1 MQDDCIAVA
10 LGLPEL
16 MILGQVELDD
26 HFEVT
31 IRYRREKVA
40 CPKCGGMVVQ
50 KHESTFQRKKDRKLR
65 DKIAILTLEKRR
77 FRCLSC
83 GKVFTEPD
91 EVFGSRRRS
100 TKRLREYLGERARHQ
115 AVSRVAKEEGVSE
128 SLVRRCFTE
137 GTALE
142 LGVDGEKP
150 KASKVMG
157 LDEFSVK
164 KRMFDTTISDLEERK
179 ILGITEGY
187 GKSNLEKYFTALPD
201 PEIVEVVVM
210 DMHEPFRQAV
220 QICLPKANIVADKFH
235 VIVHIN
241 LALDKVRTRLQSKE
255 SKGKRWLLFHSRY
268 LLLRRAESLNYEE
281 QLKLGHL
288 FAHYPELATAWNL
301 KESLREWYKNSSRA
315 QAEVSLHHWEGGVR
329 KSGLKEFGA
338 GLPMFRNWRNEILNY
353 FDHRVTNGF
362 VEGKNNRIKAI
373 KRMAYGYRN
382 IDNLR
387 RRILLTNNEIAIST
401 KASGGFHAY

>member
-16 MILGQVELDD
+16 MILGQVEMDD

-31 IRYRREKVA
+31 IRYRRDKVA
-40 CPKCGGMVVQ
+40 CPKCGSMMVR
-50 KHESTFQRKKDRKLR
+50 KHGSTFQRKKDRKLR

-100 TKRLREYLGERARHQ
+100 TKRLRKYLGERARYQ

-164 KRMFDTTISDLEERK
+164 KRMFDTTISDLEGRK
-179 ILGITEGY
+179 VLGIVEGC
-187 GKSNLEKYFTALPD
+187 GKTNLEKYFTALPN
-201 PEIVEVVVM
+201 PEVVEVVVM

-220 QICLPKANIVADKFH
+220 QMCLPKANIVVDKFH
-235 VIVHIN
+235 VIVHVN
-241 LALDKVRTRLQSKE
+241 QALDKVRTRLQSKE

-281 QLKLGHL
+281 QLRLDRL
-288 FAHYPELATAWNL
+288 FSFYPELVMAWSL
-301 KESLREWYKNSSRA
+301 KEGLREWYKSSSRA
-315 QAEVSLHHWEGGVR
+315 EAEVSLRHWEESVR
-329 KSGLKEFGA
+329 KTGLKEFC
-338 GLPMFRNWRNEILNY
+338 LPMFRNWRSEILNY
-353 FDHRVTNGF
+353 FDYHITNGF
-362 VEGKNNRIKAI
+362 VEGKNNRIKVI

-382 IDNLR
+382 VDNLR
-387 RRILLTNNEIAIST
+387 RRILLTNNEIATGT
-401 KASGGFHAY
+401 KVSGGFHAY

>member
-31 IRYRREKVA
+31 IRYRRDKVA
-40 CPKCGGMVVQ
+40 CPRCGSIMVR
-50 KHESTFQRKKDRKLR
+50 KHESSFQRKKDRKLR
-65 DKIAILTLEKRR
+65 DKIVVLNLEKRR

-83 GKVFTEPD
+83 SKVFTEPD

-100 TKRLREYLGERARHQ
+100 SQRLRKYLGERARHQ

-137 GTALE
+137 GTASQ
-142 LGVDGEKP
+142 LGVSEGKP
-150 KASKVMG
+150 KASRVIG

-164 KRMFDTTISDLEERK
+164 KRIFDTTISDLEERK
-179 ILGITEGY
+179 VLGIVEGC
-187 GKSNLEKYFTALPD
+187 GKTNLEKYFTALPD
-201 PEIVEVVVM
+201 PEIVKVVVM

-220 QICLPKANIVADKFH
+220 QMCLPKANIVVDKFH
-235 VIVHIN
+235 VITHIN
-241 LALDKVRTRLQSKE
+241 QALDKVRTRLQGKE
-255 SKGKRWLLFHSRY
+255 NKGRRWLLFHNRY
-268 LLLRRAESLNYEE
+268 LLLRKAEGLSPEE
-281 QLKLGHL
+281 QLKLSRL
-288 FAHYPELATAWNL
+288 FSLYPDLGIAWNL
-301 KESLREWYKNSSRA
+301 KEFLREWYKSSNRA
-315 QAEVSLHHWEGGVR
+315 EAGLSLCHWEESVR
-329 KSGLKEFGA
+329 KAGLKEFGI

-362 VEGKNNRIKAI
+362 VEGKNNRIKVI

-387 RRILLTNNEIAIST
+387 RRILLTNNEPAVSA
-401 KASGGFHAY
+401 KASGAFHAY

>member
-16 MILGQVELDD
+16 MVLGQIELDD

-31 IRYRREKVA
+31 VRYRRDKVA
-40 CPKCGGMVVQ
+40 CLSCGSRMVK
-50 KHESTFQRKKDRKLR
+50 KHDSSFQHKKDRKLR
-65 DKIAILTLEKRR
+65 DKRVVLSLEKRR
-77 FRCLSC
+77 FCCLSC

-100 TKRLREYLGERARHQ
+100 SDRLRKYLGDRAMHQ
-115 AVSRVAKEEGVSE
+115 TISRVAKEEGVSE
-128 SLVRRCFTE
+128 SLVRRSFTE
-137 GTALE
+137 ATGFQ
-142 LGVDGEKP
+142 LGLDENKA
-150 KASKVMG
+150 KASRVMG

-164 KRMFDTTISDLEERK
+164 KRMFDTTISDLRERK
-179 ILGITEGY
+179 VLGIVEGC
-187 GKSNLEKYFTALPD
+187 GKTNLEKYFTALPD
-201 PEIVEVVVM
+201 PEIVEVIVM

-220 QICLPKANIVADKFH
+220 QMCLPKANIVVDKFH
-235 VIVHIN
+235 VITHIN
-241 LALDKVRTRLQSKE
+241 QALDKVRTRLQSKE
-255 SKGKRWLLFHSRY
+255 SQGRRWLLFHSRY
-268 LLLRRAESLNYEE
+268 LLLRKAESLSAEE
-281 QLKLGHL
+281 QLKLRRL
-288 FAHYPELATAWNL
+288 FSLYPELGIAWKL
-301 KESLREWYKNSSRA
+301 KEFLREWYKSSNRA
-315 QAEVSLHHWEGGVR
+315 EAEVSLCHWEESVH
-329 KSGLKEFGA
+329 KAGLKEFGT

-362 VEGKNNRIKAI
+362 VEGKNNRIKVI

-387 RRILLTNNEIAIST
+387 MRILLTNNEIAAST